1 MEIVRSIAT
10 LKAMAKKGLIK
21 LHNQTGTK
29 IKGLY
34 GGKSFTCT
42 YIDDRGE
49 GVPFTFEFKG
59 AHYQVKYFDGCFCPY
74 VVQVPTPKF
83 VQI

>member
-10 LKAMAKKGLIK
+10 LKAKTKKGLIK

-34 GGKSFTCT
+34 GGKSFVCT

-49 GVPFTFEFKG
+49 GVSYTFEFKG
-59 AHYQVKYFDGCFCPY
+59 AFYQVKYFDGCFCPY
-74 VVQVPTPKF
+74 VVQVPEPKK
-83 VQI
+83 VQN